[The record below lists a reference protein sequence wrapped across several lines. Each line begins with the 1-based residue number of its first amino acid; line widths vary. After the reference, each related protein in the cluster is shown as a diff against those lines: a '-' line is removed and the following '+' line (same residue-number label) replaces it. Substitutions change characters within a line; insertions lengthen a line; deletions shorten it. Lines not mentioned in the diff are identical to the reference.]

1 MQHNDLQDA
10 LAYLRTLFSTYESQ
24 GVQNYGAAE
33 CLLHSMR
40 ISLQ

>member
-10 LAYLRTLFSTYESQ
+10 LAYLRTLFLHTNRK
-24 GVQNYGAAE
+24 GFKLRAAE